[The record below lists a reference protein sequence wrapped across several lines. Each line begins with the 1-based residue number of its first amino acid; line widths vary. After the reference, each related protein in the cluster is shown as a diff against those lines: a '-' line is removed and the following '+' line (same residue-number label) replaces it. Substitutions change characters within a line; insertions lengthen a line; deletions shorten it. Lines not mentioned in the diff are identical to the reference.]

1 MRSLDGGTLYAK
13 QGGHEKQKRP
23 SISALSS
30 YFYLPPNLG
39 LLTVCSA
46 MLDLF
51 LNSKDFLV

>member
-1 MRSLDGGTLYAK
+1 MKGLDGRTLYAK

-39 LLTVCSA
+39 LLTVCST

-51 LNSKDFLV
+51 LNS